1 MADILGIDIGSRFV
15 KVIEIR
21 QKPRLQL
28 VNAILFE
35 TPYASFEQIEPAQ
48 RQIDTKSFWAEIT
61 KYIPLPMI
69 NRCIIGVDM
78 PAVSISTTTVLLPK
92 MGKGELAQ
100 AAVAE
105 AKRKLIPASG
115 SQHIFEYSILEEKLF
130 AKIPKIEALV
140 IRSEKACVGNTLALF
155 KDINTIPSFI
165 TPAYSTLPN
174 LIPKE
179 IWSHNE
185 DVLFV
190 DIGASSLNI
199 SICKEGRLIVT
210 RDITYGLND
219 IVQDFSRKL
228 NLSENEAE
236 NAIREYGIPQTT
248 FDITNK
254 VLIAE
259 EIMRQKY
266 EVVNAATEEKVK
278 ANLLEMGMLWQA
290 HIDRIVNELRRSFI
304 YYKEQSGGRRIGY
317 IYFLGG
323 GSQIKNL
330 VNILSASIGG
340 QCKIMLPFEGIEIIK
355 KRYRDAASSTPVFT
369 NALSLAVSI
378 SLDEYKRKL
387 INFLPIEL
395 KKRGSAAVRRLVL
408 FIMGIGL
415 FIGFSLALVNMLI
428 GGHLLKASIK
438 EAEFGL
444 KRVKKIAD
452 KLKSLSDQETETER
466 ISSQIEKIIKQRQ
479 DFSYPLKE
487 LSRIIPREI
496 LLTHLSISKSDGQ
509 MGEDISQAGSA
520 GAVSG
525 GKYRLKIEAE
535 IFADYEKTI
544 KIIDQ
549 FCGKL
554 EAVHHFSNI
563 TSAPLKL
570 EEISP
575 REKGTLEGSP
585 LTEERLRDFTLTAE
599 VAAK

>member
-1 MADILGIDIGSRFV
+1 
-15 KVIEIR
+15 
-21 QKPRLQL
+21 
-28 VNAILFE
+28 
-35 TPYASFEQIEPAQ
+35 
-48 RQIDTKSFWAEIT
+48 
-61 KYIPLPMI
+61 
-69 NRCIIGVDM
+69 
-78 PAVSISTTTVLLPK
+78 
-92 MGKGELAQ
+92 
-100 AAVAE
+100 
-105 AKRKLIPASG
+105 
-115 SQHIFEYSILEEKLF
+115 
-130 AKIPKIEALV
+130 
-140 IRSEKACVGNTLALF
+140 
-155 KDINTIPSFI
+155 
-165 TPAYSTLPN
+165 
-174 LIPKE
+174 
-179 IWSHNE
+179 
-185 DVLFV
+185 
-190 DIGASSLNI
+190 
-199 SICKEGRLIVT
+199 
-210 RDITYGLND
+210 
-219 IVQDFSRKL
+219 
-228 NLSENEAE
+228 
-236 NAIREYGIPQTT
+236 
-248 FDITNK
+248 
-254 VLIAE
+254 
-259 EIMRQKY
+259 MRQKY

-355 KRYRDAASSTPVFT
+355 KQYRDAASSTPVFT

-544 KIIDQ
+544 KIIEQ
-549 FCGKL
+549 FSQKL
-554 EAVHHFSNI
+554 GAVHYFSNI

>member
-61 KYIPLPMI
+61 AGISTPMI

-340 QCKIMLPFEGIEIIK
+340 QCKIMLPF
-355 KRYRDAASSTPVFT
+355 
-369 NALSLAVSI
+369 
-378 SLDEYKRKL
+378 
-387 INFLPIEL
+387 
-395 KKRGSAAVRRLVL
+395 
-408 FIMGIGL
+408 
-415 FIGFSLALVNMLI
+415 
-428 GGHLLKASIK
+428 
-438 EAEFGL
+438 
-444 KRVKKIAD
+444 
-452 KLKSLSDQETETER
+452 
-466 ISSQIEKIIKQRQ
+466 
-479 DFSYPLKE
+479 
-487 LSRIIPREI
+487 
-496 LLTHLSISKSDGQ
+496 
-509 MGEDISQAGSA
+509 
-520 GAVSG
+520 
-525 GKYRLKIEAE
+525 
-535 IFADYEKTI
+535 
-544 KIIDQ
+544 
-549 FCGKL
+549 
-554 EAVHHFSNI
+554 
-563 TSAPLKL
+563 
-570 EEISP
+570 
-575 REKGTLEGSP
+575 
-585 LTEERLRDFTLTAE
+585 
-599 VAAK
+599 